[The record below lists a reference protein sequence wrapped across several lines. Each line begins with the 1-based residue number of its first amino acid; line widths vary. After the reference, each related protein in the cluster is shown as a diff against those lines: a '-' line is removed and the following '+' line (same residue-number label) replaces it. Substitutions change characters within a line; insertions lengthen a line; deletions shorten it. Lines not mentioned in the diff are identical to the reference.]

1 MRLFS
6 FDSLFMR
13 TLNFIADL
21 MVMHV
26 LWLVCCLPVVT
37 AGASTTALYYT
48 CMKRMRTKEGYI
60 ARNFFHSF
68 RENFRQATILWL
80 IVLAVLFLFMTDL
93 RYAVYLDNLMGKVML
108 VTCSVFLIPYI
119 LIAIYIFPVLAKFEN
134 TIFDNVKN
142 ALLMSLRHF
151 PSSLLLLVI
160 YGTFGLLLYTFPPF
174 IGLML
179 IMGGGLAAYLTS
191 SVFIPIFRKY
201 IPDELETDL
210 EKSGEKFEQ

>member
-13 TLNFIADL
+13 ALNFIADL
-21 MVMHV
+21 VIMHV
-26 LWLVCCLPVVT
+26 LWLVCCLPIVT

-60 ARNFFHSF
+60 TKNFFHSF

-80 IVLAVLFLFMTDL
+80 IMLAVLFLFVTDL
-93 RYAVYLDNLMGKVML
+93 RYAVYLNNFMGKIML
-108 VTCSVFLIPYI
+108 VTCSVFLIPCV

-142 ALLMSLRHF
+142 ALLMSIRHF

-160 YGTFGLLLYTFPPF
+160 YGTFGLLLYMFPPF

-179 IMGGGLAAYLTS
+179 IVGGGLMAYLTS
-191 SVFIPIFRKY
+191 SVFIQIFRKY
-201 IPDELETDL
+201 IPDELEEDL

>member
-13 TLNFIADL
+13 ALNFIADL
-21 MVMHV
+21 VIMHV
-26 LWLVCCLPVVT
+26 LWLVCCLPIVT

-60 ARNFFHSF
+60 TKNFFHSF

-80 IVLAVLFLFMTDL
+80 IMLAVLFLFVTDL
-93 RYAVYLDNLMGKVML
+93 RYAVYLNNFMGKIML
-108 VTCSVFLIPYI
+108 VTCSVFLIPCV

-142 ALLMSLRHF
+142 ALLMSIRHF
-151 PSSLLLLVI
+151 HPRCCFWLSTERSA
-160 YGTFGLLLYTFPPF
+160 FCF
-174 IGLML
+174 IC
-179 IMGGGLAAYLTS
+179 
-191 SVFIPIFRKY
+191 FRR
-201 IPDELETDL
+201 L
-210 EKSGEKFEQ
+210 SAFC